1 MGIPDRIERDMVEA
15 AKARDAARLGA
26 IRYVRSE
33 AKNLEIE
40 LGRELGEDDY
50 VAILSRLAKQH
61 REALEQFAGAGR
73 DDLVEK
79 ERARLEVIG
88 GYLPEQL
95 SESELRDIVAGALDE
110 TGASGPSDMGLV
122 MKAVMPKVKGRA
134 DGKAVSAL
142 VVALLKERNG

>member
-33 AKNLEIE
+33 ARNLEIE
-40 LGRELGEDDY
+40 LGRELREDDY
-50 VAILSRLAKQH
+50 VAILSRLVKQH
-61 REALEQFAGAGR
+61 REALEQFEGAGR

-79 ERARLEVIG
+79 ERERLQVIS

-95 SESELRDIVAGALDE
+95 SESELREIVAGALDE
-110 TGASGPSDMGLV
+110 TDASGPGDMGVV
-122 MKAVMPKVKGRA
+122 MKAVMPKVRGRS

-142 VVALLKERNG
+142 VVALLKERNV